1 MQTLMAV
8 LFVCLASPILVPVA
22 LEYAVQASMGY
33 IPTTALNGLIW
44 FFGI

>member
-8 LFVCLASPILVPVA
+8 LLVCLASPILVPA
-22 LEYAVQASMGY
+22 FLEYAVKASTGA